1 MRTTNKD
8 FILEIGMEEMPARFV
23 NPAMEQLRDL
33 AEEKFKIHRLSFSS
47 IRTCSTPRRLLLHIV
62 GLEPAQEPLVQ
73 EIKGPA
79 VKVAF
84 DENGKYTRAAQG
96 FAKSQRVDL
105 QDLIIKPVGMVDYV
119 FAVNRQAG
127 RPAAEVL
134 LEICPVIISSL
145 HFPKSMRWGK
155 GEMRFIRPIRWLLA
169 LYGEQVIPF
178 ASAGLAAG
186 NITYGHRFISNYPII
201 VEDPDDY
208 FEKIDQAK
216 IIIDQSQR
224 QKVIWER
231 IIELAAREG
240 GEARP
245 DPELLEQVVNLVE
258 YPTVMVGSFSK
269 EYLQIPQEVLITSM
283 RDHLRCF
290 PVFGPDSSLLERFI
304 AVSNN
309 GGNDLIRSGFER
321 VLRARLADA
330 AFFWNEDLKTPLVSR
345 VESLK
350 RIVWQE
356 NLGTLYQKKERVT
369 SICFFLCMAFGAEL
383 DVTADTLRASHLAK
397 ADLSSNLVYEF
408 PELQGIMGCE
418 YAKRQGEKDAVSKAI
433 ADHYLPRF
441 SGDKLPSEKPGII
454 LSLADKLDT
463 LVGCF
468 AAGIQPTGSQDPYGL
483 RRQAL
488 GVCHIV
494 LENALVFCL
503 HDILTTAY
511 QSFLL
516 SSRLELTQDEVL
528 KELDVFFTQR
538 LRNIFNDRGIPYN
551 ICEAVLSVGVDDLY
565 GTWQK
570 ASALKELSSEQD
582 FQDLL
587 VVFHRAYNISQ
598 KYNLTEVNE
607 TLFQHP
613 VETDLYNVFMNI
625 KEKVE
630 QSIKERDFHR
640 AIMLMTQLKKPVDSF
655 FEGVMVM
662 AEDEKI
668 RENRLSLLKNIVNL
682 VFSVADLT
690 KIG

>member
-1 MRTTNKD
+1 
-8 FILEIGMEEMPARFV
+8 MEEMPARFI
-23 NPAMEQLRDL
+23 NPAMEQLKDL
-33 AEEKFKIHRLSFSS
+33 AEEKFIIHRLPFSS
-47 IRTCSTPRRLLLHIV
+47 IRTLSTPRRLLLHVI
-62 GLEPAQEPLVQ
+62 GLEPVQEPLVQ

-79 VKVAF
+79 AKVAF
-84 DENGKYTRAAQG
+84 DENWKYTRAAQG
-96 FAKSQRVDL
+96 FAKSQHVEL

-134 LEICPVIISSL
+134 MEICPAIISSL

-169 LYGEQVIPF
+169 LYGEQVISF
-178 ASAGLAAG
+178 TTAGLAAG
-186 NITYGHRFISNYPII
+186 NTTYGHRFLSNYPIT
-201 VEDPDDY
+201 VQHPDDY
-208 FEKIDQAK
+208 FEKIGRAK
-216 IIIDQSQR
+216 IIIDQAQR
-224 QKVIWER
+224 RNVIWESIR
-231 IIELAAREG
+231 ELAAREG
-240 GEARP
+240 GEAKP
-245 DPELLEQVVNLVE
+245 DPELLEQVVNLAE
-258 YPTVMVGSFSK
+258 YPTAIVGSFNK

-290 PVFGPDSSLLERFI
+290 PVFGPDSSLLARFI

-369 SICFFLCMAFGAEL
+369 SICFFLCMTFGAEQE
-383 DVTADTLRASHLAK
+383 VTADTLRASHLAK
-397 ADLSSNLVYEF
+397 ADLSSNVVYEF

-418 YAKRQGEKDAVSKAI
+418 YAKLQGEKEAVSQAI

-441 SGDKLPSEKPGII
+441 SGDKLPSGMHGII

-468 AAGIQPTGSQDPYGL
+468 ASGIQPTGSQDPYAL

-488 GVCHIV
+488 GVCHMV

-503 HDILTTAY
+503 HDILAAAY
-511 QSFLL
+511 QGFLL
-516 SSRLELTQDEVL
+516 NSKLELGQDEAL
-528 KELDVFFTQR
+528 KELETFFAQR
-538 LRNIFNDRGIPYN
+538 LRNIFSERGIPYD

-565 GTWQK
+565 GAWQK
-570 ASALKELSSEQD
+570 VSALKDLSSEPD
-582 FQDLL
+582 FRDLL
-587 VVFHRAYNISQ
+587 VAFHRAYNISL
-598 KYNLTEVNE
+598 KHNLTEVNE
-607 TLFQHP
+607 TLFQHS
-613 VETDLYNVFMNI
+613 VETDLNNVFMNI
-625 KEKVE
+625 KERVE
-630 QSIKERDFHR
+630 QSVKDRDFHN
-640 AIMLMTQLKKPVDSF
+640 AIMIMTQLKQPVDNF

-662 AEDEKI
+662 AEDDKI
-668 RENRLSLLKNIVNL
+668 RKNRLSLLKNIVNL
-682 VFSVADLT
+682 VFSIADLS
-690 KIG
+690 KIS

>member
-1 MRTTNKD
+1 
-8 FILEIGMEEMPARFV
+8 MEEMPARFI
-23 NPAMEQLRDL
+23 NPAIDQLRDL
-33 AEEKFKIHRLSFSS
+33 AEEKFKVHRLPFSS
-47 IRTCSTPRRLLLHIV
+47 IWTYSTPRRLLLHIV
-62 GLEPAQEPLVQ
+62 GLEPVQEPLVR

-79 VKVAF
+79 AKVAF
-84 DENGKYTRAAQG
+84 DENRKYTRAAQG

-105 QDLIIKPVGMVDYV
+105 QDLIIKPVGNVDYV
-119 FAVNRQAG
+119 FAVNRQEG
-127 RPAAEVL
+127 SPAAEVL
-134 LEICPVIISSL
+134 LEICPAIISSL

-169 LYGEQVIPF
+169 LYGEQAIPF
-178 ASAGLAAG
+178 AIAGLVAG
-186 NITYGHRFISNYPII
+186 NTTYGHRFLSNYPMSIK
-201 VEDPDDY
+201 DPNDY
-208 FEKIDQAK
+208 FEKIDQAQ

-224 QKVIWER
+224 QKVIWDK
-231 IIELAAREG
+231 ITKLAAQEG
-240 GEARP
+240 GEAKP

-269 EYLQIPQEVLITSM
+269 EYLQIPQEVLITTM

-290 PVFGPDSSLLERFI
+290 PVFGKDSSLLARFI

-321 VLRARLADA
+321 VLKARLADA

-345 VESLK
+345 IESLK

-356 NLGTLYQKKERVT
+356 NLGTLHQKMERVT
-369 SICFFLCMAFGAEL
+369 SICFFLCMAFGVEQ
-383 DVTADTLRASHLAK
+383 DVAADTLRASQLAK
-397 ADLSSNLVYEF
+397 TDLSSNVVYEF

-418 YAKRQGEKDAVSKAI
+418 YAKRQGEKEAVALAI

-454 LSLADKLDT
+454 LSIADKLDT

-488 GVCHIV
+488 GVCHII

-503 HDILTTAY
+503 HDILAAAY
-511 QSFLL
+511 QGFLS
-516 SSRLELTQDEVL
+516 SSRLELTQDEVV
-528 KELDVFFTQR
+528 KEIEIFFAQR
-538 LRNIFNDRGIPYN
+538 LRNIFSDRGISYN

-570 ASALKELSSEQD
+570 ASALRDLRSETD

-587 VVFHRAYNISQ
+587 VAFHRAYNISQ
-598 KYNLTEVNE
+598 KHNHTEVNE
-607 TLFQHP
+607 TLFQHS
-613 VETDLYNVFMNI
+613 VETDLNNAFITI
-625 KEKVE
+625 KDKVE
-630 QSIKERDFHR
+630 QSLKERDFR
-640 AIMLMTQLKKPVDSF
+640 SAIMNMTQLKQPVDNF

-682 VFSVADLT
+682 VFSVADLS
-690 KIG
+690 KIS

>member
-1 MRTTNKD
+1 
-8 FILEIGMEEMPARFV
+8 MEEMPARFI
-23 NPAMEQLRDL
+23 NPAMDQLKSL
-33 AEEKFKIHRLSFSS
+33 AEEKFKVNRLPFSS
-47 IRTCSTPRRLLLHIV
+47 VRTYSTPRRLLLHIV
-62 GLEPAQEPLVQ
+62 GLEPVQEPIVK

-79 VKVAF
+79 AKVAF
-84 DENGKYTRAAQG
+84 DENRKYTRAAQG

-105 QDLIIKPVGMVDYV
+105 QDLIIKPVGNVDYV

-127 RPAAEVL
+127 SSAAEVL
-134 LEICPVIISSL
+134 LEICPAIISSL

-169 LYGEQVIPF
+169 LYGDQAISF
-178 ASAGLAAG
+178 ATAGLVAG
-186 NITYGHRFISNYPII
+186 NITYGHRFLSNYPIS
-201 VEDPDDY
+201 VKDPNDY

-224 QKVIWER
+224 QSVIWER
-231 IIELAAREG
+231 ITELAAQEG
-240 GEARP
+240 GEAKP

-258 YPTVMVGSFSK
+258 YPTVMVGSFIK
-269 EYLQIPQEVLITSM
+269 EYLQIPQEVLITTM

-290 PVFGPDSSLLERFI
+290 PIFDKDSSLLARFI

-345 VESLK
+345 IESLK

-369 SICFFLCMAFGAEL
+369 AICFLLCMAFGVEQEVA
-383 DVTADTLRASHLAK
+383 ADTLRASHLAK
-397 ADLSSNLVYEF
+397 ADLSSNVVYEF

-418 YAKRQGEKDAVSKAI
+418 YAKRQGEKEAVSQAI

-454 LSLADKLDT
+454 LSIADKLDT

-503 HDILTTAY
+503 HDILIAAY
-511 QSFLL
+511 QGFLS
-516 SSRLELTQDEVL
+516 SSRLELAQDEVV
-528 KELDVFFTQR
+528 KEIEAFFTQR
-538 LRNIFNDRGIPYN
+538 LRNIFSDRGIPYD

-570 ASALKELSSEQD
+570 ASVLKDLRSETD

-587 VVFHRAYNISQ
+587 VAFHRAYNISQ
-598 KYNLTEVNE
+598 KHNHTEVNE
-607 TLFQHP
+607 TLFQHS
-613 VETDLYNVFMNI
+613 VETDLNNVFI
-625 KEKVE
+625 SVKEKVE
-630 QSIKERDFHR
+630 KGVKERDFHS
-640 AIMLMTQLKKPVDSF
+640 AIMNMTQLKQPVDNF

-662 AEDEKI
+662 AEDEDI

-682 VFSVADLT
+682 VFSVADLS
-690 KIG
+690 KIS

>member
-1 MRTTNKD
+1 
-8 FILEIGMEEMPARFV
+8 MEEMPARFI
-23 NPAMEQLRDL
+23 NPALEQLKDL
-33 AEEKFKIHRLSFSS
+33 AEEKFKVHRLPFLSV
-47 IRTCSTPRRLLLHIV
+47 RTYSTPRRLLLHVI
-62 GLEPAQEPLVQ
+62 GLEPVQEPLVQ

-79 VKVAF
+79 AKVAF
-84 DENGKYTRAAQG
+84 DENRKYTRAAQG

-105 QDLIIKPVGMVDYV
+105 QDLIIKPVGTVDYV
-119 FAVNRQAG
+119 FAVNKQAG

-134 LEICPVIISSL
+134 LEICPDVISSL

-178 ASAGLAAG
+178 VTAELIAG
-186 NITYGHRFISNYPII
+186 NITYGHRFYSNYPIM
-201 VEDPDDY
+201 VQHPDDY

-216 IIIDQSQR
+216 IMIDQSQR
-224 QKVIWER
+224 QSIIWEK
-231 IIELAAREG
+231 ITELAAQEG
-240 GEARP
+240 GEAKP
-245 DPELLEQVVNLVE
+245 DPELLEQVANLVE
-258 YPTVMVGSFSK
+258 YPTVIVGSFNN

-290 PVFGPDSSLLERFI
+290 PVFGPDSSLLARFI

-330 AFFWNEDLKTPLVSR
+330 AFFWNEDLKTPLVER
-345 VESLK
+345 ADSLK

-356 NLGTLYQKKERVT
+356 NLGTLYEKMERVT
-369 SICFFLCMAFGAEL
+369 SICFFLCMSLGVEQEIA
-383 DVTADTLRASHLAK
+383 ADTLRASRLAK
-397 ADLSSNLVYEF
+397 ADLSSNVVYEF

-418 YAKRQGEKDAVSKAI
+418 YAKRQGEKETVSLAI

-441 SGDKLPSEKPGII
+441 SGDKLPSETTGII
-454 LSLADKLDT
+454 LAVADKLDT

-503 HDILTTAY
+503 HDILAAAY
-511 QSFLL
+511 QSYLL
-516 SSRLELTQDEVL
+516 SSKLELAQDEVL
-528 KELDVFFTQR
+528 KELEVFFTQR
-538 LRNIFNDRGIPYN
+538 LRNIFSDRGISYD

-565 GTWQK
+565 GSWQK
-570 ASALKELSSEQD
+570 ASALKDLSAETD

-587 VVFHRAYNISQ
+587 VAFHRAYNISR
-598 KYNLTEVNE
+598 KHNLTEVDE

-613 VETDLYNVFMNI
+613 VETDLNNAFINTR
-625 KEKVE
+625 EKVE
-630 QSIKERDFHR
+630 QSVKERDFR
-640 AIMLMTQLKKPVDSF
+640 SAVMTMTQLRKPVDSF

-668 RENRLSLLKNIVNL
+668 RNNRLSLLKNIVNL
-682 VFSVADLT
+682 VFLVADLS
-690 KIG
+690 KLG